1 MLAFEVEY
9 LLGRVFA
16 GDFSDRAASEW
27 PPHPARLFSALVA
40 AHFETGATS
49 AGRAALEWLERQGP
63 PHIRAG
69 EAGEATRVTTFV
81 PINYPGAEVPV
92 RRTKQ
97 PRELPA
103 QGPSEAVVYF
113 IWPHAQASAE
123 IRGELDGLAERTGYL
138 GKACSFVRMRV
149 TDETLEPNYSPVET
163 GGHSLRVASHG
174 RLLELESLF
183 GAGLRPSFGLQQR
196 YAPSKKQPPGRL
208 WKGFFG
214 ETIIFR
220 KTRGPG
226 LPIESALVLS
236 EATRL
241 ALLSQAGNVGKI
253 PEILHGHVENG
264 HCAIVSLPF
273 TGSQHADGHL
283 MGLAVLLPKSI
294 DTETRKIILQACRKL
309 KEIHLPAPLGTWQV
323 EMLSEEPLADTL
335 RPTSWTG
342 PAKSWSTVTPVLLDR
357 FPKKKG
363 PSVEEILRT
372 SCQRAG
378 LPEPVSIEHSPFSKL
393 TGVVPVN
400 EFCLTRRKDARP
412 RWGVHATLEFNQEI
426 LGPVL
431 VGAGRFFGLGL
442 FKPGQTWERLHDQ
455 Q

>member
-49 AGRAALEWLERQGP
+49 EGRAALEWLEQQGP
-63 PHIRAG
+63 PHIRAD
-69 EAGEATRVTTFV
+69 EAGEATMVTAFV
-81 PINYPGAEVPV
+81 PINYPGAEVPAL
-92 RRTKQ
+92 RTKQ

-123 IRGELDGLAERTGYL
+123 IRRELDSIAERTGYL

-149 TDETLEPNYSPVET
+149 TDETPEPNYSPAET
-163 GGHSLRVASHG
+163 GEQNLRVASHG
-174 RLLELESLF
+174 RLQELESLF

-196 YAPSKKQPPGRL
+196 YAPFKKRLDESPGRS
-208 WKGFFG
+208 FFG
-214 ETIIFR
+214 EMIVFR

-226 LPIESALVLS
+226 LPIESALVLT

-241 ALLSQAGNVGKI
+241 ALLSQAGNIGKI

-273 TGSQHADGHL
+273 A
-283 MGLAVLLPKSI
+283 
-294 DTETRKIILQACRKL
+294 
-309 KEIHLPAPLGTWQV
+309 
-323 EMLSEEPLADTL
+323 
-335 RPTSWTG
+335 G
-342 PAKSWSTVTPVLLDR
+342 PR
-357 FPKKKG
+357 
-363 PSVEEILRT
+363 
-372 SCQRAG
+372 
-378 LPEPVSIEHSPFSKL
+378 
-393 TGVVPVN
+393 
-400 EFCLTRRKDARP
+400 
-412 RWGVHATLEFNQEI
+412 
-426 LGPVL
+426 
-431 VGAGRFFGLGL
+431 
-442 FKPGQTWERLHDQ
+442 
-455 Q
+455 